1 MIDFPTFRIQYAQII
16 SLTQGHGLDD
26 NDVDGRIAK
35 PSGEGIADVYTAL
48 RLNDSC
54 IGRGFYKNGN
64 CSGNGNP
71 CTSCSGVRD
80 IDYMKRQNK
89 SPSTYTWSKQT
100 CGTSGKQLFRTLVLL

>member
-1 MIDFPTFRIQYAQII
+1 MLKCLHVLHMSTRKNLLHSFT
-16 SLTQGHGLDD
+16 SKWGHGLDD

-54 IGRGFYKNGN
+54 IGRGFYKTST
-64 CSGNGNP
+64 CSGNGNKCLT
-71 CTSCSGVRD
+71 CTGVRD
-80 IDYMKRQNK
+80 IDYMNRENK

-100 CGTSGKQLFRTLVLL
+100 CGTSGE